1 MRLSARRKQI
11 AGPAIVAILVAILAA
26 LPVHVANASTSWQ
39 YTRTGLAPLLNPTQ
53 WILRGAKQ
61 PNGACRYSYP
71 TGSAVVPASGWI
83 VRSIA
88 IDVDG
93 CRKLFEQGTPTAF
106 STDRSDSTAL
116 VTDSQSGTSSGPV
129 VVASTKSAWQRVI
142 WRDIFGILTNAV
154 MVQVN
159 WTYNGSTVSGGSTNG
174 AWQLNTATE
183 WKLDAKSLSQLYGPG
198 SSYYRGQGTATFSNS
213 QFCHPLPVVHT
224 YYYYVRMWGH
234 PNGTAT
240 RDQSSDS
247 VDECIALHVDIE
259 SAYGQWPG

>member
-11 AGPAIVAILVAILAA
+11 AGLAIAAILVAMLAA
-26 LPVHVANASTSWQ
+26 APASVANASTSWQ
-39 YTRTGLAPLLNPTQ
+39 YTRSGLAPLVNPTQ
-53 WILRGAKQ
+53 WVLRGVRQ

-83 VRSIA
+83 VRTIA

-93 CRKLFEQGTPTAF
+93 CGKLFEQGAPTAF
-106 STDRSDSTAL
+106 SIDGSDSIAL
-116 VTDSQSGTSSGPV
+116 VTDSTSRTSEV
-129 VVASTKSAWQRVI
+129 AAVASTKSAWQRVI
-142 WRDIFGILTNAV
+142 WRDPVGVLVNAV
-154 MVQVN
+154 MVQIN

-174 AWQLNTATE
+174 AWQLNTATQ
-183 WKLDAKSLSQLYGPG
+183 WKLDAKGLTQLYGPG
-198 SSYYRGQGTATFSNS
+198 SSYYRGRGTATFSNS